1 MVAGVN
7 KIFGYARVSTK
18 DQNLDSQVDALREA
32 GAEKIYTE
40 KMTGTVKDR
49 PEFNKMIQQ
58 LRKGDKVI
66 IYDLS
71 RMGRN
76 LKNLLEIAEEFKKI
90 GADLKILKFM
100 GDESVDTSTAQG
112 ALMFSLFGAISQYQ
126 RDQIAEKTRAGLESA
141 RARGRKGGRKRKD
154 PKLVEKALKLYDS
167 QEYSITEIE
176 EMTGISRPTLYRYIK
191 ERKGGVSGESW
202 FNGYYRSL

>member
-1 MVAGVN
+1 MVAGLN

-18 DQNLDSQVDALREA
+18 DQNLDSQIDALKEA
-32 GAEKIYTE
+32 GAEVIFQE
-40 KMTGTVKDR
+40 KMTGTVKER
-49 PEFNKMIQQ
+49 PEFEKMLSQ

-76 LKNLLEIAEEFKKI
+76 LKHLLEIAEEFKQI

-100 GDESVDTSTAQG
+100 GGESVDTSTPAG
-112 ALMFSLFGAISQYQ
+112 ALMFSLFGAIAQYQ
-126 RDQIAEKTRAGLESA
+126 RDQISEKTRAGLESA
-141 RARGRKGGRKRKD
+141 RARGHKGGRKRKD

-167 QEYSITEIE
+167 KEYSITEIE
-176 EMTGISRPTLYRYIK
+176 EMTGITRPTLYRYIK
-191 ERKGGVSGESW
+191 ERKEGGIK
-202 FNGYYRSL
+202 

>member
-7 KIFGYARVSTK
+7 KVFGYARVSTK
-18 DQNLDSQVDALREA
+18 DQNLDSQVDALKEA
-32 GAEKIYTE
+32 GAEIIYTE

-112 ALMFSLFGAISQYQ
+112 SLVFSLFGAISQYQ

-154 PKLVEKALKLYDS
+154 PRLVEKALKLYDS
-167 QEYSITEIE
+167 KEYSITEIE
-176 EMTGISRPTLYRYIK
+176 EMTGITRPTLYRYIK
-191 ERKGGVSGESW
+191 ERKGGV
-202 FNGYYRSL
+202 

>member
-1 MVAGVN
+1 MVAGLN

-18 DQNLDSQVDALREA
+18 DQNLDSQIDALKEA
-32 GAEKIYTE
+32 GAEVIFQE
-40 KMTGTVKDR
+40 KMTGTVKER
-49 PEFNKMIQQ
+49 PEFEKMLSQ

-76 LKNLLEIAEEFKKI
+76 LKHLLEIAEEFKQI

-100 GDESVDTSTAQG
+100 GGESVDTSTPAG
-112 ALMFSLFGAISQYQ
+112 ALMFSLFGAIAQYQ
-126 RDQIAEKTRAGLESA
+126 RDQISEKTRAGLESA
-141 RARGRKGGRKRKD
+141 RARGHKGGRKRKD

-167 QEYSITEIE
+167 KEYSITEIE
-176 EMTGISRPTLYRYIK
+176 EMTGITRPTLYRYIK
-191 ERKGGVSGESW
+191 ERKGGV
-202 FNGYYRSL
+202 